1 MNNSV
6 IYQVAQLLKLNKITF
21 DKEELAFQIQ
31 SHPSYPS
38 LHAITGVLTHFNI
51 DHLALVV
58 PATKEV
64 LDQLPDVFLTC
75 MKMKEEQLFGIVLK
89 KGDSLIT
96 YYDAKDKKEYTAQ
109 EFLQYFTGIIVAV
122 EKEETDRPSVKNK
135 KVTYLRTGLSAGLGF
150 LLLGLLYQTPLNVVT
165 IGYGIIAF
173 LGVFIS
179 VVIIKQQLGIET
191 SIGNAFCSNTNTTKN
206 CNTVLL
212 SKGASLFGIKISDLS
227 LLYFIG
233 LSCSVV
239 ILSILQYAMTPLY
252 ILSFIATPITLYS
265 VYYQYAFAK
274 AWCPLCLVI
283 VGVLVMQTGIG
294 IFQVNDSIQINA
306 LLVIGIVY
314 TLIVVAWL
322 FIKPMLH
329 TTKRLKK
336 ATIDFTKFKRNF
348 VIFETLLTKSP
359 KKHTNIEQASEIVF
373 GNKSASL
380 SIIVVTSPFCGHCKP
395 VHTLLEN
402 ILKRYSDLV
411 AITVRINVNVDNKES
426 DIYKITSRLTEI
438 FHEEG
443 PNQCLH
449 SMHDI
454 YNGMLPNSWLNKW
467 GNCAEG
473 ALYEQ
478 TLINQQHWCVENKI
492 NFTPEILI
500 NGHSFP
506 SEYEREDLSYFI
518 EELSDVSQKDQASFS
533 PQFQQA
539 TIIK

>member
-6 IYQVAQLLKLNKITF
+6 IYQVTQLLKLNKIAF
-21 DKEELAFQIQ
+21 DKEELAFQIE

-75 MKMKEEQLFGIVLK
+75 MKMEEDQLFGIVLK

-96 YYDAKDKKEYTAQ
+96 YYDAKDKKEYTTQ

-122 EKEETDRPSVKNK
+122 EKEETERPSVKNK
-135 KVTYLRTGLSAGLGF
+135 KATYLRTGLSAGLGF
-150 LLLGLLYQTPLNVVT
+150 LLLGLLYQTQLT
-165 IGYGIIAF
+165 MGIIGYGIIAF

-179 VVIIKQQLGIET
+179 IVIIKQQSGIET

-206 CNTVLL
+206 CNTVLA
-212 SKGASLFGIKISDLS
+212 SKGASLFGIKLSDLS

-233 LSCSVV
+233 LSCAVV
-239 ILSILQYAMTPLY
+239 ILSILQYAITPLY

-283 VGVLVMQTGIG
+283 VGVLVVQTGIG
-294 IFQVNDSIQINA
+294 IFQINDRIQINA

-314 TLIVVAWL
+314 TLTLVAWL
-322 FIKPMLH
+322 YIEPIFLASK
-329 TTKRLKK
+329 KLKK

-348 VIFETLLTKSP
+348 VLFETLLTQTP
-359 KKHTNIEQASEIVF
+359 KKQTRIEQVAEIVL
-373 GNKSASL
+373 GNKNAAL
-380 SIIVVTSPFCGHCKP
+380 SIVVVTNPFCGHCKP

-411 AITVRINVNVDNKES
+411 SITVRINTNVGNKES
-426 DIYKITSRLTEI
+426 DLYKITSRFTEI
-438 FHEEG
+438 FHTEG
-443 PNQCLH
+443 QDKCLQA
-449 SMHDI
+449 MHDI
-454 YNGMLPNSWLNKW
+454 YGGMLPIHWLKKW
-467 GNCAEG
+467 KKCIKEEQ
-473 ALYEQ
+473 YEQ

-492 NFTPEILI
+492 SFTPEILV
-500 NGHSFP
+500 NGHAFP
-506 SEYEREDLSYFI
+506 SEYAREDLSYFI
-518 EELSDVSQKDQASFS
+518 EELSEASQKDLASFS
-533 PQFQQA
+533 PQPQQA
-539 TIIK
+539 IIIK